1 MLIAMAPRFLIVDDS
16 EAFLTA
22 SRDTLERQGV
32 AVAGVATSIAEGV
45 QRAEELDPDVVLVDI
60 DLGGESGFELTRQ
73 LADEGRASRS
83 DIILISAHPEDD
95 FADLIEAS
103 PALGF
108 ISKSDLSAGAIGK
121 LLAASS

>member
-1 MLIAMAPRFLIVDDS
+1 VDDNARFL
-16 EAFLTA
+16 AAA
-22 SRDTLERQGV
+22 SALLEREGLNVVGV
-32 AVAGVATSIAEGV
+32 AMSTADAMRHV
-45 QRAEELDPDVVLVDI
+45 QELEPEVVLVDI
-60 DLGGESGFELTRQ
+60 DLGGESGFELARQ

-95 FADLIEAS
+95 FADLIEES

-121 LLAASS
+121 LLAA